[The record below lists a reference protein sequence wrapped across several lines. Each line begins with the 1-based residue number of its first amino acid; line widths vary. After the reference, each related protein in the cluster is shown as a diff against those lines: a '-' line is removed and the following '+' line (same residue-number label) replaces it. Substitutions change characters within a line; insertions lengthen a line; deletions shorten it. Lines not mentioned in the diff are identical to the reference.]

1 MQLTVLLFANLSEL
15 LGERSL
21 TIEFDDDDD
30 DDGDATTVRALLD
43 ALIAQHPALEP
54 WADRIAVAVDEQYA
68 TRETIL
74 RDGQTIA
81 LIPPVSGG

>member
-1 MQLTVLLFANLSEL
+1 MQLTVLLFANLAEL

-21 TIEFDDDDD
+21 TIELDD

-74 RDGQTIA
+74 REGQTVA